1 MARHS
6 APAERSRPALG
17 PTLDQGELETFLSL
31 MPDAAIAVDA
41 QGKVVA
47 VNERAEAMFGYT
59 AADMDGKAVEMLMP
73 ARFRHAH
80 RRERTAYN
88 SSPHA
93 RPMGAG
99 LDLHGRRRDGT
110 EVPLDISLA
119 PLQGESGLLIVAAL
133 RDITERKE
141 DEERLRLQARAE
153 AAGAEIR
160 LGLLSEAPLETSLGL
175 ICTRATELAGA
186 RAAALVSVGDSGT
199 ALLASA
205 GDKETLTA
213 LAESLHAK
221 RFLAE
226 GTGTAR
232 TVSLTGGLT
241 VLAVPVPCAEGARV
255 RRATLAVVLEEGQ
268 PEGQPAPPERTQ
280 AVASLAG
287 QAVLALELATVRAE
301 RDRMAISA
309 ERERIARDLHDLVIQ
324 RLFGAGL
331 RLQGAL
337 ALIDNASAASKVA
350 STVDELDATIKEIR
364 GAIFSLEAAPGT
376 GLESRVHE
384 AVATASEA
392 LGFTP
397 ALSFRQP
404 AGHGVPL
411 EAELEA
417 AAVLRE
423 ALSNAAR
430 HARANKVEVNVEVGN
445 ELTIQVIDDGVG
457 VGKPKRLSGIANARA
472 RAALLGGRLRLS
484 DAEGGGTCFEWRVP
498 LREPARGLPGK
509 EPASDVVG

>member
-1 MARHS
+1 MPRYS
-6 APAERSRPALG
+6 EPAEGPRPALG
-17 PTLDQGELETFLSL
+17 PTLDQDELETFLSL

-47 VNERAEAMFGYT
+47 VNERAAAMFGYA
-59 AADMDGKAVEMLMP
+59 AADMEGKAVEMFMP
-73 ARFRHAH
+73 ARFRYTH
-80 RRERTAYN
+80 RRKRTAYN
-88 SSPHA
+88 SNPHA

-99 LDLHGRRRDGT
+99 LDLRGRRSDGS

-119 PLQGESGLLIVAAL
+119 PLKGESGLLVVAAL

-153 AAGAEIR
+153 AVAAEIR
-160 LGLLSEAPLETSLGL
+160 LELLSEAPLETSLGL
-175 ICTRATELAGA
+175 ICTRAAELAGA
-186 RAAALVSVGDSGT
+186 RAAALVSVGGSGT
-199 ALLASA
+199 GLLASA
-205 GDKETLTA
+205 GDKGTLTA
-213 LAESLHAK
+213 LAESLRTK
-221 RFLAE
+221 RFLTE

-232 TVSLTGGLT
+232 TARLAGGLT

-255 RRATLAVVLEEGQ
+255 RRATLAVVLG
-268 PEGQPAPPERTQ
+268 EGQPALPERTQ

-337 ALIDNASAASKVA
+337 ALIDNSSAASRVA

-364 GAIFSLEAAPGT
+364 GAIFSLEAAPSA
-376 GLESRVHE
+376 GLESRVNE
-384 AVATASEA
+384 AIATASEA

-404 AGHGVPL
+404 PGHEVPL

-417 AAVLRE
+417 VAVLRE

-484 DAEGGGTCFEWRVP
+484 AAKGGGTCFEWRVP
-498 LREPARGLPGK
+498 LGEPATGLPGK
-509 EPASDVVG
+509 EPASDVVV